1 MKMMK
6 TTITMLMACLLSM
19 AGIKAQSIQEG
30 INHLY
35 AERYKSAKETFEK
48 LAATNPNNLEAQYW
62 LGQSYIAMNDIK
74 SARDLYSKTLQA
86 NGNAPLIL
94 VGMGHVELIEGKKDE
109 ARQRFETAINLST
122 GKKGADVS
130 VFNAIGHANVDAKEG
145 DVAYAIDKLKLAAT
159 KDPKNAD
166 VFLNLGDAYRKAH
179 EGGQA
184 VVNYDLATSANQS
197 MARAVFRKGM
207 IYYTQRNWELFEQF
221 MKQAISLDPKFA
233 PAYYQLYYYY
243 LGKRDFNTAAEY
255 ASKFIANTE
264 QDPQNDYLRI
274 QTLWAQ
280 KKYDEAISGAKS
292 LMNAA
297 GQQTKARVYKL
308 LADAYVSKG
317 DTAGAKQYI
326 DEYFTKAKE
335 DEINPTDYILRGQ
348 VYGATTGDDKIVFDS
363 YVKAAQMD
371 SDYSDK
377 MDLITKAITLF
388 ETKKKWC
395 PAAEM
400 RIVQSKS
407 RKTPLPTDPFFIG
420 LRFYQCGSY
429 QRADSALKAY
439 IALAPDTLFGH
450 YYRAKTMFA
459 LDTTMSVEPYA
470 SAMVQE
476 YQKTLELAQMD
487 KVKFKNQAVESSK
500 LLAGYYN
507 NIKKNKDSAIVYLQK
522 GLEFDPTNTSIQ
534 ELIDYLK
541 KTPSRPT
548 RTGNTPGNKPT
559 GAIKSGASAI
569 KSSAVKT
576 KTGSVPKA

>member
-6 TTITMLMACLLSM
+6 TTITILLAGLLSI
-19 AGIKAQSIQEG
+19 AGIKAQTIQEG
-30 INHLY
+30 LNHLY
-35 AERYKSAKETFEK
+35 SERNKSAKETFEK
-48 LAATNPNNLEAQYW
+48 LVATNPNNLEAVYW
-62 LGQSYIAMNDIK
+62 LGQSYIAMDDIK

-94 VGMGHVELIEGKKDE
+94 VGMGHVNLIDGKKDE
-109 ARQRFETAINLST
+109 ARQMFETAINLST

-130 VFNAIGHANVDAKEG
+130 VLNAIGRANVDAKDG
-145 DVAYAIDKLKLAAT
+145 DVAYAIDKLKLAAA

-184 VVNYDLATSANQS
+184 VVNYDLATQS
-197 MARAVFRKGM
+197 NSSLARAVFRKGM

-221 MKQAISLDPKFA
+221 MKQAISMDPKFA

-243 LGKRDFNTAAEY
+243 LGKLDFNTAQEY
-255 ASKFIANTE
+255 ATKFIGSTE

-280 KKYDEAISGAKS
+280 KKYNDAISGAKNLIS
-292 LMNAA
+292 TV
-297 GQQTKARVYKL
+297 GEQQVKARTYRL
-308 LADAYVSKG
+308 LADASLNTG
-317 DTAGAKQYI
+317 DTAGAKAYV
-326 DEYFTKAKE
+326 DKFFAKAKE
-335 DEINPTDYILRGQ
+335 EEINLNDILLKAAVG
-348 VYGATTGDDKIVFDS
+348 GDDKEVFDS
-363 YVKAAQMD
+363 YVKAVQMD
-371 SDYSDK
+371 SVYSSK
-377 MDLITKAITLF
+377 METVQKGIEYF
-388 ETKKKWC
+388 EKKKKWV

-400 RIVQSKS
+400 RIVQTKS

-420 LRFYQCGSY
+420 LRFYQGGAY

-459 LDTTMSVEPYA
+459 LDTSMTVEPYA
-470 SAMVQE
+470 STMVQE
-476 YQKTLELAQMD
+476 YQKTLQLAQND
-487 KVKFKNQAVESSK
+487 KIKFKAQAVESSK

-507 NIKKNKDSAIVYLQK
+507 NIKRDKDSAIAYLQK

-541 KTPSRPT
+541 KTPSRPAKT
-548 RTGNTPGNKPT
+548 TGKPT
-559 GAIKSGASAI
+559 GATKSGPAAL
-569 KSSAVKT
+569 KSSAVKNKIKPVA
-576 KTGSVPKA
+576 KT